1 MTELLTK
8 LFIKDDGDANNS
20 RHKYGL
26 MAGIVGICCNI
37 LLAVVKVIT
46 GILTH
51 SVTIVSDAVN
61 NASDSLS
68 SIVTLIGFKITGK
81 PADKEHPYGHGRAE
95 YITGFVISSAV
106 IAIALNLFK
115 ESVSNIFDPKKL
127 DVSITTIVILSVSI
141 LIKLW
146 MSLFYSKI
154 ARKISSE
161 AMRATANDSRADCLT
176 TSVALIS
183 VVVMLIWNINI
194 DGYAGAVVSLIVVY
208 SGFRSAQETIEPL
221 LGKAPDEG
229 KIKEIEDICDG
240 FEEIIGVH
248 DIMIHEYGHDVAIAS
263 LHVEMPYTLSLVKAH
278 EIVDRAERRIVTN
291 GIATE
296 VSIHIDPVM
305 TDDEEMIELRRKIA
319 ELYAKVDKRIEIHD
333 FHLIRSEDHDRIVF
347 EISVPYDLEMS
358 DEDIRKDIGSIVNA
372 RPVPVRLSL
381 KIVRK

>member
-1 MTELLTK
+1 MTELLIK

-37 LLAVVKVIT
+37 LLAAVKVIT

-51 SVTIVSDAVN
+51 SVSIASDAVN

-81 PADKEHPYGHGRAE
+81 PADREHPYGHGRAE
-95 YITGFVISSAV
+95 YITGFVISAAV
-106 IAIALNLFK
+106 IAVALNLFK
-115 ESVSNIFDPKKL
+115 ESVTSIFHPKEL
-127 DVSITTIVILSVSI
+127 DVSISTIVILSVSI

-161 AMRATANDSRADCLT
+161 AMRASANDSRADCIT

-183 VVVMLIWNINI
+183 VAVMLVWNVNI
-194 DGYAGAVVSLIVVY
+194 DGYAGAFVSLIVVY
-208 SGFRSAQETIEPL
+208 SGFRSAKETIEPL
-221 LGKAPDEG
+221 LGKAPDES
-229 KIKEIEDICDG
+229 KIRKIEEICDS
-240 FEEIIGVH
+240 FEEITGVH
-248 DIMIHEYGHDVAIAS
+248 DIMIHEYGHDIAIAS

-278 EIVDRAERRIVTN
+278 EIVDRAERRIVSE
-291 GIATE
+291 GLVSE
-296 VSIHIDPVM
+296 VSIHVDPVM
-305 TDDEEMIELRRKIA
+305 TDDEEMIDLRNEIEEHFA
-319 ELYAKVDKRIEIHD
+319 GVDSQISIHD
-333 FHLIRSEDHDRIVF
+333 FRLIRAADHDRLAFDMI
-347 EISVPYDLEMS
+347 VPYELKQSDDDIKEEVAAMLES
-358 DEDIRKDIGSIVNA
+358 

-381 KIVRK
+381 KIDRK

>member
-1 MTELLTK
+1 M
-8 LFIKDDGDANNS
+8 
-20 RHKYGL
+20 
-26 MAGIVGICCNI
+26 
-37 LLAVVKVIT
+37 
-46 GILTH
+46 
-51 SVTIVSDAVN
+51 
-61 NASDSLS
+61 
-68 SIVTLIGFKITGK
+68 
-81 PADKEHPYGHGRAE
+81 
-95 YITGFVISSAV
+95 
-106 IAIALNLFK
+106 
-115 ESVSNIFDPKKL
+115 
-127 DVSITTIVILSVSI
+127 
-141 LIKLW
+141 
-146 MSLFYSKI
+146 FYSKI

-183 VVVMLIWNINI
+183 VAVMLIWNINI

-278 EIVDRAERRIVTN
+278 EIVDRAERRIVDD
-291 GIATE
+291 GIVSE
-296 VSIHIDPVM
+296 VTIHIDPVM
-305 TDDEEMIELRRKIA
+305 TDDEEMINLRREIA

-333 FHLIRSEDHDRIVF
+333 FHLIRAEDHDRIVF
-347 EISVPYDLEMS
+347 EILVPYDLEIS
-358 DEDIRKDIGSIVNA
+358 DDEIRRDVDLMMEK